1 MPEVKLSITPIEG
14 SPDNYKVQISGSGF
28 EFAAN
33 KEVRWKLMGDDPIS
47 DDEIADPRGSGVV
60 NTDGTFFFTGNAT
73 GENLNEDWGKDEIYA
88 VVSIAGMGT
97 TFNYES
103 NRVSG
108 HY

>member
-1 MPEVKLSITPIEG
+1 MPEVKLSITPIED
-14 SPDNYKVQISGSGF
+14 SSDNYKVQIVGTGF
-28 EFAAN
+28 EFAAK
-33 KEVRWKLMGDDPIS
+33 KEVKWKLMGDDAIS

-60 NTDGTFFFTGNAT
+60 DTDGTFIFIGNAT

-88 VVSIAGMGT
+88 VVSIVGMGT
-97 TFNYES
+97 TFDYES

>member
-28 EFAAN
+28 EFAAK
-33 KEVRWKLMGDDPIS
+33 KEVKWKLMGDDPMS
-47 DDEIADPRGSGVV
+47 DDEIADPRGNGIVDI
-60 NTDGTFFFTGNAT
+60 NGTFILTGNAT
-73 GENLNEDWGKDEIYA
+73 GKNLNEDWGKDEIYA
-88 VVSIAGMGT
+88 VVSIIGMGT
-97 TFNYES
+97 TFDYES